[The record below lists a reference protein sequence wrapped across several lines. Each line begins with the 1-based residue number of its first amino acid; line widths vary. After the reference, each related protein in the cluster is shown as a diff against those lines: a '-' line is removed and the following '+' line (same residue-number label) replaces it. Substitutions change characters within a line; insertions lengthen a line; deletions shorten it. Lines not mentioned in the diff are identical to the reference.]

1 MRGSDSHGAKIH
13 SHKALLCR
21 AFAHPIGFLRKKRD
35 LVSCLITNG
44 VFVAIKMARRSG
56 GCRTRVPARREAV
69 LEANGVFSFLLI
81 RQGRGLRDR
90 RIARTRSLPSPV
102 GSRHQRSDGDC
113 ALSLRTLF
121 ASRNGHV
128 GHTVSLMD
136 PAAAGPLPE
145 SRLRLLLG

>member
-13 SHKALLCR
+13 SPKALLCR

-90 RIARTRSLPSPV
+90 RIARTRSLPCFVRQPPD
-102 GSRHQRSDGDC
+102 RYRSLLGAPPLRPGDR
-113 ALSLRTLF
+113 LSL
-121 ASRNGHV
+121 
-128 GHTVSLMD
+128 
-136 PAAAGPLPE
+136 
-145 SRLRLLLG
+145 